1 MMDVG
6 RHPRIEL
13 LAYSEIED
21 ISGYVGNFQV
31 RVRKKARY
39 VDEAECTACS
49 DCVPVC
55 PVVQPDEFQTGL
67 STRRA
72 IYIPFP
78 QAVPSSYII
87 NIQECLG
94 DNPIACGKCLEA
106 CDKKCID
113 FDMQDE
119 IIEFEAGAV
128 IVATGMEPYDPT
140 EMDEYGYTRYQNV
153 ITSMEFERL
162 ISAGGPTEGHLIRPT
177 DRRTPQRIGFVQ
189 CVGSRSCDG
198 RGNPYCSNICCM
210 NTIKDSL
217 LLKDHYPDIVIT
229 VFYMDIRAFGKGFE
243 DLYMRSKAA
252 GVKYIRG
259 LPGEVTEDA
268 ETRNLRV
275 LVENT
280 TARRLEEHELDML
293 VLSIGAVPRHDS
305 EAVKQLLTLSRT
317 RDGFFME
324 SHPKLKPV
332 DAPTKGVFLAGCAES
347 PKDIKDSVTQASAAA
362 SRAEILLSSPTI
374 KVEAITAVVDEALCK
389 SCGLCARVCPYG
401 AMTWEKGQPARV
413 ISAACAG
420 CGTCAAECQ
429 YDAITMRHFSDQAI
443 YAMIDAM
450 LEWSGG
456 RVVLGQMV
464 SKSRG
469 RLTEDQQTIRPSDD
483 LTIRRAKPPIV
494 AFACNWCS
502 YMGADAAGTSRIEYP
517 PHARLIRTMCSGRV
531 DPNFVWYAFRK
542 GAPVV
547 LVSGCHYAD
556 CHYITA
562 NRQTMRRVDA
572 LWDGLEKRGVRP
584 ERLQLDWISAAEG
597 QKWAKVMRELDELW
611 AGVTAEEMEQTRE
624 ALKEAKAPIRGA
636 LDRLKKPTAATMV
649 CMRCGNKW
657 DVTFDPAVDEERM
670 CPKCRSN
677 SVRVLIG

>member
-6 RHPRIEL
+6 RHPKIEL
-13 LAYSEIED
+13 LAYSEVED

-31 RVRKKARY
+31 KVRKKARY
-39 VDEAECTACS
+39 VDENECTACS

-87 NIQECLG
+87 NIEECLG

-106 CDKKCID
+106 CDKQCID

-119 IIEFEAGAV
+119 IVEFEVGAV
-128 IVATGMEPYDPT
+128 IVATGMETYDPT
-140 EMDEYGYTRYQNV
+140 EMDEYGYTSYENV
-153 ITSMEFERL
+153 ITSLEFERL
-162 ISAGGPTEGHLIRPT
+162 ICAGGPTEGHLVRPT
-177 DRRTPQRIGFVQ
+177 DRRTPQRIGFIQ
-189 CVGSRSCDG
+189 CVGSRSRDG

-210 NTIKDSL
+210 NTVKDSL
-217 LLKDHYPDIVIT
+217 LLKDHYPDTDIT

-243 DLYMRSKAA
+243 DLYMRSRAA

-259 LPGEVTEDA
+259 LPGEVTEDPQ
-268 ETRNLRV
+268 TRNLRV
-275 LVENT
+275 MVENT
-280 TARRLEEHELDML
+280 TAGRLEEHELDMV
-293 VLSIGAVPRHDS
+293 VLSIGAVPRRDS
-305 EAVKQLLTLSRT
+305 DLVKRLLTLSRT
-317 RDGFFME
+317 SDGFFME

-362 SRAEILLSSPTI
+362 SRAEILLSAPTI
-374 KVEAITAVVDEALCK
+374 KVEAITAVVDEALCT
-389 SCGLCARVCPYG
+389 SCGLCAPVCPYG
-401 AMTWEKGQPARV
+401 AMTWEKGQPAHV

-420 CGTCAAECQ
+420 CGNCAAECQ
-429 YDAITMRHFSDQAI
+429 YDAITMRHFSDQAV

-450 LEWSGG
+450 LDVDGA
-456 RVVLGQMV
+456 R
-464 SKSRG
+464 
-469 RLTEDQQTIRPSDD
+469 
-483 LTIRRAKPPIV
+483 PPIV

-502 YMGADAAGTSRIEYP
+502 YMGADTAGTSRIEYP
-517 PHARLIRTMCSGRV
+517 PNARLIRTMCSGRV
-531 DPNFVWYAFRK
+531 DPEFVWYAFRK

-556 CHYITA
+556 CHYINA
-562 NRQTMRRVDA
+562 NRQTVRRVDA
-572 LWDGLEKRGVRP
+572 LWDGLEKHGVRP
-584 ERLQLDWISAAEG
+584 ERLQLDWVSASEG

-611 AGVTAEEMEQTRE
+611 AGVTAEEIEETRR
-624 ALKEAKAPIRGA
+624 ALKEAKTPIRGA
-636 LDRLKKPTAATMV
+636 LDRLKKPAAATMV

-657 DVTFDPAVDEERM
+657 DVTFDPAADEERM
-670 CPKCRSN
+670 CSKCRSN
-677 SVRVLIG
+677 SVRVLVG